1 VEVRSSKATNESETT
16 RGFGVSENL
25 HIVKEVRCI
34 FIINISKIKKF

>member
-25 HIVKEVRCI
+25 HRVKGGDILGGV
-34 FIINISKIKKF
+34 